1 MSDKPIKKAAV
12 GYKEQGKSRAA
23 NQKPVKGV
31 KPGFAINHEQMEFE
45 RRKLLEEMSA
55 KMSPNKKQLNMM
67 AAVAAT
73 EEPKYF
79 KTTNLTKA
87 GKPAV
92 YDGTDGLGEPREPTM
107 RILSLGAGVQS
118 SCLALM
124 AQEGLTKH
132 KPDFMIFADTGWEPK
147 FVYEHVEYLKKAIT
161 ICPIITVERGNLRE
175 DLIKAANPE
184 PGSREEEKSF
194 AGRVPNPPLFAAR
207 PNGGRVGMLYRQC
220 THDYKVIPIQKKMRE
235 LLGVKPRFRVPKDM
249 IVEQWIGIS
258 TDEAMRMKEA
268 RMPWLT
274 SRWPLIEM
282 KMSRADCLQWYRD
295 INKHPM
301 PGKSSC
307 IGCPYHH
314 NDQWKNMQKN
324 YPEDWE
330 DACDLDDKIR
340 HGLKN
345 TETELFLHKSAKPLR
360 SIDFQAAKPQQNL
373 FGETFDEEFADECE
387 GLCGV

>member
-1 MSDKPIKKAAV
+1 MTTKSDRKP
-12 GYKEQGKSRAA
+12 GYREQGKARAA
-23 NQKPVKGV
+23 NKKNN
-31 KPGFAINHEQMEFE
+31 FAINAEQMEYE
-45 RRKLLEEMSA
+45 RRKVLEQMST
-55 KMSPNKKQLNMM
+55 KIDRKKLNNM

-73 EEPKYF
+73 KEPEYFDEEGNKKEP
-79 KTTNLTKA
+79 NL
-87 GKPAV
+87 
-92 YDGTDGLGEPREPTM
+92 

-132 KPDFMIFADTGWEPK
+132 KPDYMIFADTGWEPK

-161 ICPIITVERGNLRE
+161 ICPLITVERSNIRE
-175 DLIKAANPE
+175 DLIRAANPIK
-184 PGSREEEKSF
+184 GSNEEHKSF
-194 AGRVPNPPLFAAR
+194 AGRVPNPPLFAAQ
-207 PNGGRVGMLYRQC
+207 PGGRVGMLYRQC
-220 THDYKVIPIQKKMRE
+220 THDYKVIPIQKKIRE
-235 LLGVKPRFRVPKDM
+235 ILGVKPRHRVKKGTV
-249 IVEQWIGIS
+249 VEQWIGIS
-258 TDEAMRMKEA
+258 TDEAMRMKHA
-268 RMPWLT
+268 RLPWLT

-282 KMSRADCLQWYRD
+282 KMSRMDCLQWYRD
-295 INKHPM
+295 IKKHPM

-324 YPEDWE
+324 YPEDFE
-330 DACDLDDKIR
+330 DACEVDDKIR

-345 TETELFLHKSAKPLR
+345 TKAELFLHKSAKPLR
-360 SIDFQAAKPQQNL
+360 EINFLEPKKQASL

>member
-1 MSDKPIKKAAV
+1 MNDKPIKKAAV

-23 NQKPVKGV
+23 NQKPVEGV

-55 KMSPNKKQLNMM
+55 KMKPNKRQLNMM

-73 EEPKYF
+73 EEPVYRKCLD
-79 KTTNLTKA
+79 LTLNGRPKENE
-87 GKPAV
+87 
-92 YDGTDGLGEPREPTM
+92 GTDQHGEVRDPTM

-207 PNGGRVGMLYRQC
+207 PNGGRVGMLYSQC

-235 LLGVKPRFRVPKDM
+235 LLGVKPRYRVPKDM

-258 TDEAMRMKEA
+258 TDEAMRMKKA

-360 SIDFQAAKPQQNL
+360 SINFQAPNPQASL

-387 GLCGV
+387 GICGV

>member
-1 MSDKPIKKAAV
+1 MTETKKP
-12 GYKEQGKSRAA
+12 GYRAQGKARAG
-23 NQKPVKGV
+23 NVKSN
-31 KPGFAINHEQMEFE
+31 FAINAEQMEFE
-45 RRKLLEEMSA
+45 RRKVLEQMST
-55 KMSPNKKQLNMM
+55 KVDQKKLNNM

-73 EEPKYF
+73 VEPKYF
-79 KTTNLTKA
+79 KTTNLLKNGNRAEYDSTE
-87 GKPAV
+87 GK
-92 YDGTDGLGEPREPTM
+92 GEQREPTM

-132 KPDFMIFADTGWEPK
+132 KPDYMIFADTGWEPK
-147 FVYEHVEYLKKAIT
+147 FVYEHVEYLRKAIT
-161 ICPIITVERGNLRE
+161 ICPLITVERGNIRE
-175 DLIKAANPE
+175 DLIKAANPI
-184 PGSREEEKSF
+184 PGSKEEEKSF

-207 PNGGRVGMLYRQC
+207 QGGRVGMLYRQC
-220 THDYKVIPIQKKMRE
+220 THDYKVIPIQKKIRE
-235 LLGVKPRFRVPKDM
+235 LLGVKPKHRVPKDV

-258 TDEAMRMKEA
+258 TDEAMRMKKA
-268 RMPWLT
+268 RLPWLE

-282 KMSRADCLQWYRD
+282 RMSRMDCLQWYRD
-295 INKHPM
+295 IKKHPM

-324 YPEDWE
+324 YPEDFA
-330 DACDLDDKIR
+330 DAVEVDNLIR
-340 HGLKN
+340 NGLKN
-345 TETELFLHKSAKPLR
+345 SEAKLYLHKSAKPLGE
-360 SIDFQAAKPQQNL
+360 IDFLEPKKQQSL

>member
-1 MSDKPIKKAAV
+1 MTETRKP

-23 NQKPVKGV
+23 NQKGVEGV
-31 KPGFAINHEQMEFE
+31 KPGFAINTEQMAFE
-45 RRKLLEEMSA
+45 RRKLLEELSG
-55 KMSPNKKQLNMM
+55 KMAPNKKQLNMM

-79 KTTNLTKA
+79 KTTNLTKT
-87 GKPAV
+87 GKPAE
-92 YDGTDGLGEPREPTM
+92 YDSTEGKGESREPTM

-132 KPDFMIFADTGWEPK
+132 KPDYMIFADTGWEPK

-161 ICPIITVERGNLRE
+161 ICPIITVERGNIRE

-184 PGSREEEKSF
+184 PGSKEESKSF

-235 LLGVKPRFRVPKDM
+235 LLGVKPRYRVPKDL

-258 TDEAMRMKEA
+258 TDEAMRMKKA

-360 SIDFQAAKPQQNL
+360 SIDFQAPNPQASL

>member
-235 LLGVKPRFRVPKDM
+235 LLGVKPRYRVPKDM

-295 INKHPM
+295 IKKHPM

-360 SIDFQAAKPQQNL
+360 SIDFQAPKPQQNL

>member
-1 MSDKPIKKAAV
+1 MSKPGYRDQGKARAAIKK
-12 GYKEQGKSRAA
+12 
-23 NQKPVKGV
+23 NN
-31 KPGFAINHEQMEFE
+31 FAINPEQMEYE
-45 RRKLLEEMSA
+45 RRKVLEQMST
-55 KMSPNKKQLNMM
+55 KVDQKKLNNM

-73 EEPKYF
+73 KEPEYFDEEGNK
-79 KTTNLTKA
+79 
-87 GKPAV
+87 
-92 YDGTDGLGEPREPTM
+92 REPTM

-132 KPDFMIFADTGWEPK
+132 KPDYMIFADTGWEPK

-161 ICPIITVERGNLRE
+161 ICPILTVQRGNIRE

-184 PGSREEEKSF
+184 PGSKEEGKSF

-207 PNGGRVGMLYRQC
+207 PNEGGKTRVGMLYRQC
-220 THDYKVIPIQKKMRE
+220 THDYKVIPIQKKIRE
-235 LLGVKPRFRVPKDM
+235 LLGVKPKHRVPKDV

-258 TDEAMRMKEA
+258 TDEAMRMKKA
-268 RMPWLT
+268 RLPWLE

-282 KMSRADCLQWYRD
+282 RMSRMDCLQWYRD
-295 INKHPM
+295 IKKHPM

-314 NDQWKNMQKN
+314 NDQWRNMQKN
-324 YPEDWE
+324 YPEDFA
-330 DACDLDDKIR
+330 DAVEVDNKIR
-340 HGLKN
+340 NGLKN
-345 TETELFLHKSAKPLR
+345 SEAKLYLHKSAKPLGD
-360 SIDFQAAKPQQNL
+360 IDFLEPKKQPSL

>member
-1 MSDKPIKKAAV
+1 MNKRV
-12 GYKEQGKSRAA
+12 GYKEQGKSRAS
-23 NQKPVKGV
+23 NQKGVEGV

-45 RRKLLEEMSA
+45 RRKLMEEMSA
-55 KMSPNKKQLNMM
+55 KMTPNKKQLNMM

-79 KTTNLTKA
+79 KTTNLTKT
-87 GKPAV
+87 GKPAE
-92 YDGTDGLGEPREPTM
+92 YDSTEGEGEEREPTL

-132 KPDFMIFADTGWEPK
+132 KPDYMIFADTGWEPK

-161 ICPIITVERGNLRE
+161 ICPIITVERGNIRE

-184 PGSREEEKSF
+184 PGSKEEEKSF

-235 LLGVKPRFRVPKDM
+235 LLGVKPRYRVPKDM

-258 TDEAMRMKEA
+258 TDEAMRMKKA

-282 KMSRADCLQWYRD
+282 RMSRADCLQWYRD
-295 INKHPM
+295 IKKHPM

-314 NDQWKNMQKN
+314 NDQWRNMQKN
-324 YPEDWE
+324 YPKDWE

-360 SIDFQAAKPQQNL
+360 SIDFQAPNPQASL

-387 GLCGV
+387 GICGV

>member
-1 MSDKPIKKAAV
+1 MTTKRDQKP
-12 GYKEQGKSRAA
+12 GYRAQGKKRAD
-23 NQKPVKGV
+23 GV
-31 KPGFAINHEQMEFE
+31 KHGFAINPEQMDFE
-45 RRKLLEEMSA
+45 RRKLLEEMS
-55 KMSPNKKQLNMM
+55 KKVTKKDLNNM

-73 EEPKYF
+73 HEPVYKDEE
-79 KTTNLTKA
+79 
-87 GKPAV
+87 GK
-92 YDGTDGLGEPREPTM
+92 EKEPTL

-132 KPDFMIFADTGWEPK
+132 KPDYMIFADTGWEPK

-161 ICPIITVERGNLRE
+161 ICPLITVERSNIRE
-175 DLIKAANPE
+175 DLIRAANPIK
-184 PGSREEEKSF
+184 GSNEEHKSF

-207 PNGGRVGMLYRQC
+207 PGGKVGMLYRQC
-220 THDYKVIPIQKKMRE
+220 THDYKVIPIQKEMRRI
-235 LLGVKPRFRVPKDM
+235 LGVKPRHRVKKGT

-258 TDEAMRMKEA
+258 TDEAMRMKKA
-268 RMPWLT
+268 RLPWIE

-324 YPEDWE
+324 YPEDFA
-330 DACDLDDKIR
+330 DAVEVDNLIR

-345 TETELFLHKSAKPLR
+345 TEAELFLHKSAKPLGDINFLEPKKQK
-360 SIDFQAAKPQQNL
+360 SL
-373 FGETFDEEFADECE
+373 FGETFDPEFSDECE